1 MTLHRG
7 EVMKKLSITLFFS
20 AFMFLAAFVGA
31 ADIATGLS
39 DGLIVAG
46 EPPING
52 YAIDCHIRVLEFVLG
67 TRMTVSQKETF
78 MNAMVKECETM
89 SKEDRESFLQV
100 VELVDSLS
108 QLGEEDR
115 EEIRQ
120 DLEKDFMEGA
130 VELNDDTAAQQFLK
144 LKNESFK
151 LLVEQADYNVTNQSI
166 EALAEYLAFIAQP
179 DQPIWPDAK
188 TIDAIKVRVKA
199 GFASLSVDERNALD
213 DFQLT
218 WFLIRAAWQGTSDAA
233 KKDAWRKSFAA
244 VALKSGEAPEVAKI
258 KTAIST
264 EVYGDLLDSAT
275 QMGVA
280 ALEWSASTSIRIW

>member
-1 MTLHRG
+1 
-7 EVMKKLSITLFFS
+7 MKKLSITLLFS
-20 AFMFLAAFVGA
+20 AFMFVAAFVGA
-31 ADIATGLS
+31 ADMATGLS

-46 EPPING
+46 EPPIHG

-67 TRMTVSQKETF
+67 TRMTIAQKDAF

-89 SKEDRESFLQV
+89 SKEDREDFLQV
-100 VELVDSLS
+100 IELADSLS
-108 QLGEEDR
+108 QLGAEDQ
-115 EEIRQ
+115 ESIRQ

-130 VELNDDTAAQQFLK
+130 VELNDDAAAQQFLA

-151 LLVEQADYNVTNQSI
+151 LLVDQVDFNVTNQSV
-166 EALAEYLAFIAQP
+166 EALAEYLAFVAQP
-179 DQPIWPDAK
+179 DQPVWPDAK
-188 TIDAIKVRVKA
+188 TIDSIKVRVKA
-199 GFASLSVDERNALD
+199 GFASLTADERNALD

-218 WFLIRAAWQGTSDAA
+218 WYLIRAAWQGTADAA

-244 VALKSGEAPEVAKI
+244 VGLKSGEAPEVAKI

-280 ALEWSASTSIRIW
+280 PLEWSASTSIRIW